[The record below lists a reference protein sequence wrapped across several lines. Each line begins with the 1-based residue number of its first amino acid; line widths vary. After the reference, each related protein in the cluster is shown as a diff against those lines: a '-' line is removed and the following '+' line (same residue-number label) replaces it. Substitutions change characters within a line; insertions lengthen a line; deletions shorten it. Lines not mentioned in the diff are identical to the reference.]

1 MNECKK
7 CSVEIPNHRF
17 NLGYSECVKCSTVK
31 KYVSHTIYPHK
42 TGAWVQPV
50 SEEQSENLN
59 RLDRRAA
66 GGTRKAKGI
75 VADKSWDRF
84 LENYNKPKDNLE
96 SKPKRVPKLPTQ
108 LFISYKKAIQKVFD
122 TFNNRGYDY
131 ASNYTQS
138 LYADDKISLMQK
150 SKIMNE
156 LTFFETLTSKEKK
169 YFKKI
174 QNKA

>member
-1 MNECKK
+1 MNKCKECKI
-7 CSVEIPNHRF
+7 EIPSQRAH
-17 NLGYSECVKCSTVK
+17 LGYSECVDCSTVK

-59 RLDRRAA
+59 RLDRRGT

-84 LENYNKPKDNLE
+84 LETYTNSKNTSEP
-96 SKPKRVPKLPTQ
+96 KPKRVQRPATQ
-108 LFISYKKAIQKVFD
+108 IFIPYKEAIKKVFD
-122 TFNNRGYDY
+122 TFNSRGYTF

-138 LYADDKISLMQK
+138 LYASDKISLTQK
-150 SKIMNE
+150 SKIINE
-156 LTFFETLTSKEKK
+156 LAFFETLTSKEKK
-169 YFKKI
+169 YFKKL
-174 QNKA
+174 QKKT